1 MTEDREL
8 NLQNMLEAVVF
19 ASGDPIERGRL
30 LEAFGCS
37 PEALDRMLQNI
48 RTSYEERGSAVE
60 LLLLGSKVQ
69 FATRP
74 EYADAVRNVLDLKR
88 NQPLSPA
95 AFEVLA
101 IIAYNQPVTRAFVEQ
116 IRGVDCGGVIN
127 TLCQRNLIEECG
139 RLDLPGRPL
148 IYCTTADFLKCFC
161 MQTLAELP
169 EVSDSK
175 TAAAVLESIQTPGA
189 EPDGQISIFDT
200 EVDPA

>member
-1 MTEDREL
+1 MTEHNPISL
-8 NLQNMLEAVVF
+8 KNTLEAVIF
-19 ASGDPIERGRL
+19 ASGEPIERTRL
-30 LEAFGCS
+30 LEAFGCT
-37 PEALDRMLQNI
+37 PEKLDSLLREI
-48 RTSYEERGSAVE
+48 RRDYDERESAVE
-60 LLLLGSKVQ
+60 LLLLGPKVQ

-74 EYADAVRNVLDLKR
+74 QYADSVRGVLDLKR

-175 TAAAVLESIQTPGA
+175 TAAAVLESIQPPTG
-189 EPDGQISIFDT
+189 EIEGQISIFGT
-200 EVDPA
+200 EGNT